1 MNERILVVDDERG
14 LRDGCRRVL
23 VPEGYL
29 VESADSGDAA
39 WEMVQTIPYD
49 LLLIDV
55 MMPGM
60 SGLDLLSRA
69 LQHDPDLVCI
79 VITGFATLETAVD
92 ATKRGAFDFLRKP
105 FSPDE
110 LVNLVRK
117 GLEKRRL
124 SLEAQRLRHEREQ
137 NLLALATEQSR
148 LRTVINAMGDGVL
161 VVNLGGTIVLHN
173 PAAIRLADFR
183 QFPEIGASVQDCLA
197 DSSLVDRIQV
207 ELSGSPQGRSLVSQ
221 ETSVGQL
228 TVLASIAPVRDERG
242 QLLGAVVLLRD
253 ISRLK
258 ELDRLKSEFVSL
270 VSHELKAPLGAIQGY
285 LDTILAGYAASPEKQ
300 RYWLERSR
308 ERTSACLEL
317 IQDLLDIS
325 RMETRKVQRLV
336 EPLAIAEPVAEVIAL
351 LKGQADASKITV
363 TSDLPASLPLV
374 EGSREELTHLFA
386 NLVSNGIKYN
396 RQGGQLTISGRREAA
411 YLRVNVT
418 DTGVGIPTEEIP
430 NLFQDF
436 YRIQSPATRGVT
448 GTGLGLA
455 IVKRIVEAH
464 HGRVTVESRPG
475 VGSTFSVYLPV
486 PIAPTPIGGQTNAN
500 QTAQNAETAHPAD

>member
-14 LRDGCRRVL
+14 LREGCKHVL

-29 VESADSGDAA
+29 VESADSGAGG
-39 WEMVQTIPYD
+39 WELVKTIPYD

-60 SGLDLLSRA
+60 SGLDLLSRV
-69 LQHDPDLVCI
+69 LQHDPDLICI

-124 SLEAQRLRHEREQ
+124 SVEARRLREERER
-137 NLLALATEQSR
+137 NLLALAAEQSR

-161 VVNLGGTIVLHN
+161 VVNLEGTLVLYN
-173 PAAIRLADFR
+173 PAAVRLADFR
-183 QFPEIGASVQDCLA
+183 RFPAVGAKVQDCLA
-197 DSSLVDRIQV
+197 DSSLVERIQV
-207 ELSGSPQGRSLVSQ
+207 ELSGSPPERSLISQ
-221 ETSVGQL
+221 ETPVGQL

-285 LDTILAGYAASPEKQ
+285 LDSILAGYAKDPEKE
-300 RYWLERSR
+300 RRWLERSR
-308 ERTSACLEL
+308 ERTLACLAL
-317 IQDLLDIS
+317 IQDLLDLS
-325 RMETRKVQRLV
+325 RMETRKVQRQV
-336 EPLAIAEPVAEVIAL
+336 EPLAVSEPVSEAVAL
-351 LKGQADASKITV
+351 LKSQADASQITV
-363 TSDLPASLPLV
+363 INDLPSDLPRI
-374 EGSREELTHLFA
+374 EGSREELTRLFT

-396 RQGGQLTISGRREAA
+396 QQGGRVTIGSHREGA
-411 YLRVNVT
+411 YLRIDVT
-418 DTGVGIPTEEIP
+418 DTGIGIPAEEIP

-436 YRIQSPATRGVT
+436 YRVKTPETRRIA

-455 IVKRIVEAH
+455 IVKRIAEAH
-464 HGRVTVESRPG
+464 QGRVAVNSQSG
-475 VGSTFSVYLPV
+475 VGSTFTVYLPI
-486 PIAPTPIGGQTNAN
+486 PIAPTPIGGQTNA
-500 QTAQNAETAHPAD
+500 T